1 MQSSDITY
9 RLYDYN
15 RQRENSSSLD
25 VDKAL
30 DVIQYSQE
38 LPSIVP
44 ENEIIENHKCSH
56 IVSNDF
62 FTMVKWEV
70 SGTLNYMKPEN
81 FVLFQ
86 F

>member
-38 LPSIVP
+38 LPSIVR
-44 ENEIIENHKCSH
+44 K
-56 IVSNDF
+56 
-62 FTMVKWEV
+62 
-70 SGTLNYMKPEN
+70 
-81 FVLFQ
+81 
-86 F
+86 

>member
-38 LPSIVP
+38 LPSTFLKMKLLK
-44 ENEIIENHKCSH
+44 IIN
-56 IVSNDF
+56 V
-62 FTMVKWEV
+62 V
-70 SGTLNYMKPEN
+70 TLCLMISLQWLNGKL
-81 FVLFQ
+81 VGH
-86 F
+86 

>member
-44 ENEIIENHKCSH
+44 KMKLLKIINA
-56 IVSNDF
+56 V
-62 FTMVKWEV
+62 
-70 SGTLNYMKPEN
+70 TLCLMISLQWLNGKL
-81 FVLFQ
+81 VGH
-86 F
+86 